1 MRIGCGT
8 TVVQCW
14 HNYLKGEAHCIKPD
28 ALHKNLNLFW
38 KWEKCLFRTQ
48 QK

>member
-28 ALHKNLNLFW
+28 ALHKNLNLFLEVG
-38 KWEKCLFRTQ
+38 KMFV
-48 QK
+48 